1 VQRTTVAG
9 ARAQEPVASSEG
21 LGGTYFFSS
30 EAGGRV
36 GIMKP
41 VDEEPLAPNNP
52 KARPRRYGAATV
64 PGVHKAAG
72 ALLSRGA
79 AAAGADYRSIAS
91 NISMLALVAAGCRV

>member
-1 VQRTTVAG
+1 M
-9 ARAQEPVASSEG
+9 ASNEG

-52 KARPRRYGAATV
+52 KARC
-64 PGVHKAAG
+64 AG
-72 ALLSRGA
+72 TQRWALGSGQTLNPA
-79 AAAGADYRSIAS
+79 IVVVVADAS
-91 NISMLALVAAGCRV
+91 A

>member
-1 VQRTTVAG
+1 MTHHIWVHRGIPSAEVAC
-9 ARAQEPVASSEG
+9 ARPNAHGCLQEPVASNEG

-52 KARPRRYGAATV
+52 KARS
-64 PGVHKAAG
+64 
-72 ALLSRGA
+72 LLVRQH
-79 AAAGADYRSIAS
+79 
-91 NISMLALVAAGCRV
+91 L